1 MDNRDI
7 EFLKNIKF
15 RDVEDVYRTQQIIDR
30 LTLPD
35 NLDDLVKKLAAYV
48 APHLTAGYKQTLE
61 ELAIWVRGALECPS
75 WHWDSD
81 QWEAA
86 SQSVKAAEKLLGNTI
101 PGPVPQLATGLKPG
115 DECRVKNE
123 LSVCWTT
130 ENCWSTEKLLFV
142 GIRKDGRFV
151 VEIEGGLT
159 TSWPICEPIP
169 KKKIYLKRL
178 SEIIRMAESEECGC
192 FHHNEL
198 IYLGNIIPWDDLI
211 KWCGKS
217 FTERPYIGPIIA
229 PDAWLEE
236 R

>member
-1 MDNRDI
+1 MDKDLR

-35 NLDDLVKKLAAYV
+35 NLDDLSAKLQDVFKLKSEECGQGWHAVAAYV
-48 APHLTAGYKQTLE
+48 APH
-61 ELAIWVRGALECPS
+61 
-75 WHWDSD
+75 
-81 QWEAA
+81 
-86 SQSVKAAEKLLGNTI
+86 
-101 PGPVPQLATGLKPG
+101 LATGLKPG